1 MGAALMS
8 GRVSGKVVLI
18 TGIGGDIA
26 RASAL
31 ALAREGAV
39 IVATDIN
46 SDLAEQA
53 AAELESAGVTIASL
67 HPLDLSVERD
77 ARRWVEFALNRF
89 GRIDA
94 LVNNAKAARVGSG
107 ESTSAEDWRFTIDR
121 NLTLPW
127 LVTRAAIPA
136 LRDSKGSVLFIA
148 SVSGASFGTGYPG
161 NTTNLVAYSTAKA
174 GVLRL
179 SIALANELGSAGVRV
194 NTISPGII
202 ETAATLRTYGQPGTP
217 RRELATRPA
226 LLPQRIGRPSDVA
239 NGVLFL
245 ISDEAAWITGADLRI
260 DGGWLASGG
269 AGPATAQDLATL
281 IAVD

>member
-1 MGAALMS
+1 MS
-8 GRVSGKVVLI
+8 GRVAGKVVLI

-26 RASAL
+26 KASAL

-46 SDLAEQA
+46 AKLAA
-53 AAELESAGVTIASL
+53 DAVAEIEADGGKIASL
-67 HPLDLSVERD
+67 HPLDLSAEEDCGRF
-77 ARRWVEFALNRF
+77 AEFALDRF

-94 LVNNAKAARVGSG
+94 LVNNAKAARAGSG
-107 ESTSAEDWRFTIDR
+107 ASTSAADWRFNLDR

-136 LRDSKGSVLFIA
+136 LKDSEGSVVFIA
-148 SVSGASFGTGYPG
+148 SVSGAALGTGYPG
-161 NTTNLVAYSTAKA
+161 NTANLVAYSTAKA

-179 SIALANELGSAGVRV
+179 SVALANELGPSGVRV
-194 NTISPGII
+194 NTISPGIV
-202 ETAATLRTYGQPGTP
+202 ETAATLRTYGMPGTP
-217 RRELATRPA
+217 RRELASRPA
-226 LLPQRIGRPSDVA
+226 LLPRRIGRPSDIA
-239 NGVLFL
+239 SGVLFL

-269 AGPATAQDLATL
+269 AGPAADHDLATL
-281 IAVD
+281 MAPG